1 MELINNDDE
10 GDNINRNLLN
20 NNNNNINN
28 NNNNNNNENE
38 RIRNMIRN
46 RNNNLDDNNE
56 EQPENLFIN
65 KYTTYTFSFSII
77 LFINIVFWIYSKL
90 KNVEQY
96 KFVFDMDSIVT
107 HKQYYRC
114 ITRYF
119 IHFGFG
125 HLFLD
130 LIISYFLLYLFEN
143 IYGTLLAISFIIISM
158 LINSLI
164 QLLLTLLLFNIF
176 FHLNIIDFTTL
187 HYEGGFGPILFAL
200 NTYICSFNNNYLN
213 DNNFPIYYGNA
224 SYSSFYA
231 LVIIAFLS
239 PNRSFIGNISGIIT
253 SYFIRYFVVSFLP
266 KISWIIGLEF
276 FFGLNR
282 NFKENRNYGVVYR
295 YITMEN
301 IVMKNI
307 LNQIDDNCINE
318 LEKEKKENN
327 NNDIN
332 NINDNE
338 NNKEEQKESIE
349 MSLFQ
354 NNENN
359 RNN

>member
-1 MELINNDDE
+1 M
-10 GDNINRNLLN
+10 
-20 NNNNNINN
+20 
-28 NNNNNNNENE
+28 
-38 RIRNMIRN
+38 
-46 RNNNLDDNNE
+46 
-56 EQPENLFIN
+56 
-65 KYTTYTFSFSII
+65 
-77 LFINIVFWIYSKL
+77 
-90 KNVEQY
+90 
-96 KFVFDMDSIVT
+96 
-107 HKQYYRC
+107 
-114 ITRYF
+114 
-119 IHFGFG
+119 
-125 HLFLD
+125 
-130 LIISYFLLYLFEN
+130 
-143 IYGTLLAISFIIISM
+143 
-158 LINSLI
+158 
-164 QLLLTLLLFNIF
+164 
-176 FHLNIIDFTTL
+176 
-187 HYEGGFGPILFAL
+187 
-200 NTYICSFNNNYLN
+200 
-213 DNNFPIYYGNA
+213 

-239 PNRSFIGNISGIIT
+239 PNRAFIGNISGIIT
-253 SYFIRYFVVSFLP
+253 AYVIRYFVVSFLP

-282 NFKENRNYGVVYR
+282 NFKENRDYGVVYR

-307 LNQIDDNCINE
+307 LNQIEDNCINE
-318 LEKEKKENN
+318 LEKEKKENNNNDINNINDNENNKEEQKNN